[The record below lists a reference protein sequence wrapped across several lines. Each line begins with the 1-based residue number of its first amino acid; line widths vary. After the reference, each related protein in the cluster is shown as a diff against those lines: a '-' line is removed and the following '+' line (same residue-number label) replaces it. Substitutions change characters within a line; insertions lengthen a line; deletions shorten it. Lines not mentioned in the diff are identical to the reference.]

1 MNSRICL
8 SPECHIYKVKTLCRR
23 EDFFR
28 SHVIKKSTND
38 VIIVLKNIGLDIP
51 FDDLGR
57 FTILNIFTDL
67 CKESVAKRILGDEN
81 ND

>member
-28 SHVIKKSTND
+28 NHVIKKSTDD
-38 VIIVLKNIGLDIP
+38 VIAVLKNSGLVMP

-57 FTILNIFTDL
+57 FTLLNIFTDL
-67 CKESVAKRILGDEN
+67 CKESTARRILGDKN
-81 ND
+81 ID

>member
-1 MNSRICL
+1 M
-8 SPECHIYKVKTLCRR
+8 KTLCRR

>member
-8 SPECHIYKVKTLCRR
+8 LPKCHIYKVKIPCRR

-28 SHVIKKSTND
+28 SHVIKKSTDD
-38 VIIVLKNIGLDIP
+38 VIAVLKNIGLVMP

-57 FTILNIFTDL
+57 FTVLNIFTDL
-67 CKESVAKRILGDEN
+67 CRESVARRILGDEN
-81 ND
+81 IG